1 MTPLKVSDCSCAPDN
16 VMMTVPERVQPL
28 GAERWGIRM
37 LQQPTRQI
45 PAPFPPDLNLNS
57 YHTFPLYC
65 AAVIPYREMN
75 PDHHSGLCDCTNV
88 SNDHQRRLVV
98 AFDGTQN
105 EFGTQV
111 RENLMMPPL
120 RMWIITLQ
128 HQSSHVVEFY
138 SRIAKTS
145 DQLSYY
151 TSGIGTFVPTSSRAR
166 RPHMWIKNK
175 WASMLGR

>member
-1 MTPLKVSDCSCAPDN
+1 MSKPWELSAGVLGCCSNPPGKSQRLSLLTLISTVITPFRY
-16 VMMTVPERVQPL
+16 TVPQSFH
-28 GAERWGIRM
+28 
-37 LQQPTRQI
+37 TRK
-45 PAPFPPDLNLNS
+45 
-57 YHTFPLYC
+57 
-65 AAVIPYREMN
+65 MN

-88 SNDHQRRLVV
+88 SNDRQRRLVV

-111 RENLMMPPL
+111 RENLMMLPL

-166 RPHMWIKNK
+166 RPRMWIKNK
-175 WASMLGR
+175 WASMVGR